1 MAIAR
6 EICFVSSLGVAIDAP
21 LTYVAAVM
29 TELGLAGVAS
39 RYITTGLGDQLRETG
54 AVMVKV
60 PMIELAP
67 LLPGAIDAPRHRV
80 RLDLM
85 HVIQTAPTSITGVGS
100 DGFPAVWT
108 GSAEPMRQWDMV
120 VSFEARTGNVDLPP
134 DLLDGMI
141 AGPIIAG
148 GLVLQLQTVT
158 RGDIDVFGL
167 PDGLSIVAP
176 LHPTRTYRTPSAETV
191 VGSGAIPPPGG
202 PP

>member
-1 MAIAR
+1 MAIER
-6 EICFVSSLGVAIDAP
+6 EICFVGSMGVAIDAP

-39 RYITTGLGDQLRETG
+39 RYITAGLGDQLRETG
-54 AVMVKV
+54 TVMVKV
-60 PMIELAP
+60 PMTELAP
-67 LLPGAIDAPRHRV
+67 LLPGTIDAARHRV

-85 HVIQTAPTSITGVGS
+85 HHVEGPPSSVTSVGS
-100 DGFPAVWT
+100 DNIPVIWT

-120 VSFEARTGNVDLPP
+120 VSFEARTGNVDLPAN
-134 DLLDGMI
+134 LLDGMI

-148 GLVLQLQTVT
+148 GLVRQLQTVT
-158 RGDIDVFGL
+158 RGPIDVFGL

-176 LHPTRTYRTPSAETV
+176 LHPTRAYRTPPTETV

-202 PP
+202 PS